1 MQANPSPPGDA
12 AWGLHALAETDYG
25 IVLVNAD
32 HELIYCNSIAER
44 HLALGRGLQR
54 CGSRLVAADA
64 HEQPRL
70 SSALEAVLTRGHRK
84 MLVLGGKGDRL
95 GVAVV
100 RIAGNHGDASAGI
113 DPSHP
118 AAGPSRHQA
127 RALLTLSRERIC
139 EPLSIYAFARDHG
152 LSRMEEQVLVRL
164 CNGLRPHD
172 IAEEHGRR
180 LNTVRTQVM
189 NIRAKTGFESTSELV
204 HWIST
209 LPPMLG
215 TFGATAP

>member
-1 MQANPSPPGDA
+1 MKADPSSPGDS

-32 HELIYCNSIAER
+32 HEVIYCNPIAER
-44 HLALGRGLQR
+44 HLALGRGLR
-54 CGSRLVAADA
+54 RSGSRLVAVDA

-70 SSALEAVLTRGHRK
+70 SGALDAVLARGHRK
-84 MLVLGGKGDRL
+84 MLVLGGKRERL

-100 RIAGNHGDASAGI
+100 RIAGSQGDAGAGV
-113 DPSHP
+113 DQ
-118 AAGPSRHQA
+118 SRSVSGESRQHA

-152 LSRMEEQVLVRL
+152 LSRMEELVLVRL
-164 CNGLRPHD
+164 CNGQRPHD

>member
-1 MQANPSPPGDA
+1 MHAMPRSPGDA

-25 IVLVNAD
+25 IALINVD
-32 HELIYCNSIAER
+32 HEVLYCNPIAER
-44 HLALGRGLQR
+44 QLALCRGL
-54 CGSRLVAADA
+54 RLSGKRLAAVDPL
-64 HEQPRL
+64 EQPRL
-70 SSALEAVLTRGHRK
+70 SGALDAVLLRGHRK
-84 MLVLGGKGDRL
+84 MLVLGGTGERV
-95 GVAVV
+95 GVAIV
-100 RIAGNHGDASAGI
+100 RIVEDMGI
-113 DPSHP
+113 DL
-118 AAGPSRHQA
+118 SRPIPGAPRQNA
-127 RALLTLSRERIC
+127 RALVTLSRQRIC

-164 CNGLRPHD
+164 CNGQRPHD
-172 IAEEHGRR
+172 IAEEHGRG

-215 TFGATAP
+215 AFGATS